1 MKCGREKDAFRCQV
15 IRAKQKQLLR
25 DLELL
30 GCWSECVKFTLSIQ
44 LSFPQVA
51 AAPQLHFVMLLA
63 KFVSH
68 THTKSLLAAASW
80 VLYPVTL
87 RKTKCI
93 CVS

>member
-44 LSFPQVA
+44 LSFPQDA

-63 KFVSH
+63 
-68 THTKSLLAAASW
+68 
-80 VLYPVTL
+80 
-87 RKTKCI
+87 
-93 CVS
+93 

>member
-1 MKCGREKDAFRCQV
+1 M

-30 GCWSECVKFTLSIQ
+30 GCRSECVKFTLSIQ
-44 LSFPQVA
+44 LSFPQDA
-51 AAPQLHFVMLLA
+51 SAPQLHFVMLLA

-80 VLYPVTL
+80 VLYPVTR

-93 CVS
+93 